1 MDPSFRIHLPKAS
14 KRFNR
19 SIHIVSFYEKREG
32 FIKACARVDS
42 RIGAVHSIHQ
52 AMRIAD
58 EAGNTVRLA
67 WVPGHAGVAANR
79 MADSLARELLSCPSE
94 TRPQVPDD
102 PYPIDPDIVLAQA
115 KAARRAALRNILP
128 ENPTPLPG
136 KFTRAEATR
145 LRRIVTETAV
155 TPARRAM
162 MRLQTWQSA
171 TCRSCP
177 GNQLPDQNHI
187 L

>member
-1 MDPSFRIHLPKAS
+1 
-14 KRFNR
+14 
-19 SIHIVSFYEKREG
+19 
-32 FIKACARVDS
+32 
-42 RIGAVHSIHQ
+42 
-52 AMRIAD
+52 
-58 EAGNTVRLA
+58 
-67 WVPGHAGVAANR
+67 

-102 PYPIDPDIVLAQA
+102 PYPIDPDTVLAEA

-128 ENPTPLPG
+128 ENPTPLPE

-177 GNQLPDQNHI
+177 GNQLLDQNHI
-187 L
+187 LWGCSDLAEHRRRAIATLPPTLRPQDLDAWRLPTGPPERRRLIFQSLLQFLQESKMMNNI